1 MAVYKQFKAM
11 LDEALTA
18 PDRWTYTDLAIT
30 PPKQDEFEAL
40 ALYHET
46 SGGEAAL
53 ARKRREDATIREH
66 SHAHDH
72 DAPEM
77 VDGFAPKPKAREPTA
92 TH

>member
-1 MAVYKQFKAM
+1 M

-40 ALYHET
+40 SLYHET

-53 ARKRREDATIREH
+53 ARKRREDAIREH
-66 SHAHDH
+66 SHATRRRRSSMASRPSAMPASRRRRTDVHRS
-72 DAPEM
+72 E
-77 VDGFAPKPKAREPTA
+77 
-92 TH
+92 